1 MGFSVSATVVYFFLY
16 FSVKLQLQLLFFSVF
31 ILVVTF

>member
-1 MGFSVSATVVYFFLY
+1 MGFSVSATVVYFLY